1 MKWKSLYFYLYL
13 REIGWLLTLALIRRD
28 FEPFHMLQSHV
39 LLLVLHNVEKKQK
52 FTVIWKNFVKS
63 ISLIISLGK
72 NVSFHGR
79 IFDGKDCES
88 KIPSFPHCVLLCLL
102 RLLECDICALAYC
115 KKKGQKTFT
124 VLSSFWWKI
133 VI

>member
-1 MKWKSLYFYLYL
+1 MKNPVFLSLS
-13 REIGWLLTLALIRRD
+13 REKIGWLLTLALIRRD

-39 LLLVLHNVEKKQK
+39 LLLVLHIAEKIEIYSHLKK
-52 FTVIWKNFVKS
+52 KFVKS
-63 ISLIISLGK
+63 IFLINSLGI

-79 IFDGKDCES
+79 IFDEKYCES

-124 VLSSFWWKI
+124 LLSSF
-133 VI
+133 